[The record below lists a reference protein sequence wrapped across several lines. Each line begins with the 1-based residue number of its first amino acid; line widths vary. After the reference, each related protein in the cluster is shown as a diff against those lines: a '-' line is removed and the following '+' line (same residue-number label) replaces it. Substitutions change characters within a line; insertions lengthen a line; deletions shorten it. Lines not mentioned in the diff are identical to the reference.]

1 MIIVDCVSLGIAE
14 IIVDGPIVLCN
25 EEGARVLV
33 GTSELCFPEDDI
45 RTEYCGV
52 LAGNFWTVLKMEG

>member
-52 LAGNFWTVLKMEG
+52 LAGNF